1 VANPNASTGR
11 FRRTR
16 GKAPCAEGGADK
28 RRLDA
33 LRVALD
39 VTPAVTAKAGLARYT
54 EQLWRELARRDDVDV
69 HAFALGRGPDGD
81 FGLPLT
87 RRHLP
92 LRALRPLWRALRWP
106 RAETFAGE
114 VDVVHTI
121 ALTPIPTRRPQVV
134 TIHDLLPITH
144 AELYPPGADRG
155 QRAELAEARRARV
168 VVTTCEATADEIV
181 RVAGFPRERIVI
193 ARPGVLPPSGDAP
206 SPVEPP
212 FVLAV
217 GQVTPRKGFDLIAEA
232 AALLGGDCP
241 PVVLAGPDWWRSDD
255 VRRRIAEVD
264 VHRRVRFLGPV
275 DDATLAVLYRAAT
288 VVCHA
293 SRGEGFGM
301 TCLEAMAF
309 GAAVV
314 ATDLPPIR
322 ELAAGAVE
330 LVPVDDAAAFAD
342 ALRSLLE
349 DETRRQA
356 LGEAARSRADEF
368 SWERMAAGVVDA
380 YRLALA

>member
-1 VANPNASTGR
+1 M
-11 FRRTR
+11 
-16 GKAPCAEGGADK
+16 
-28 RRLDA
+28 
-33 LRVALD
+33 RVGLD

-54 EQLWRELARRDDVDV
+54 EQLWRELARRDDVEV

-92 LRALRPLWRALRWP
+92 LRALRPLWRAVRWP
-106 RAETFAGE
+106 RAETFAGD

-121 ALTPIPTRRPQVV
+121 ALTPIPTRSPQAV

-144 AELYPPGADRG
+144 PELYPPGADRN

-168 VVTTCEATADEIV
+168 LVTTCEATANEMV
-181 RVAGFPRERIVI
+181 RVAGFPRERIVV
-193 ARPGVLPPSGDAP
+193 APPGVLPQDGGAGE

-217 GQVTPRKGFDLIAEA
+217 GQVTPRKGFDLVAEA
-232 AALLGGDCP
+232 AARLGKRCP
-241 PVVLAGPDWWRSDD
+241 PVVLAGPDWWRADE

-264 VHRRVRFLGPV
+264 VHRRVRLLGPV
-275 DDATLAVLYRAAT
+275 DDATLAALYRAAT

-293 SRGEGFGM
+293 SRAEGFGM

-309 GAAVV
+309 GAPVV
-314 ATDLPPIR
+314 ATDLPPVR
-322 ELAAGAVE
+322 ELAAGTVE
-330 LVPVDDAAAFAD
+330 LVPVDDA
-342 ALRSLLE
+342 
-349 DETRRQA
+349 QA
-356 LGEAARSRADEF
+356 LVEALGRLLGDEARRRKLAQAARARAAEF
-368 SWERMAAGVVDA
+368 TWSRMAADVVGA
-380 YRLALA
+380 YRLALAA